1 MGAAMLG
8 GVSGHAG
15 IFSTAQDLSVIL
27 QMLLNKGTYG
37 NMRLFDSETVDYF
50 TTRKLEDNRRGL
62 GFDKPVLER
71 DGSGPT
77 SDLCSLETF
86 GHSGFTG
93 CVMWADPTYDLI
105 YIFLSNRTYPTMDN
119 RKLIKENI
127 RTNIQNMVYHS
138 IGVDS
143 LIND

>member
-1 MGAAMLG
+1 MNG
-8 GVSGHAG
+8 GVQY
-15 IFSTAQDLSVIL
+15 FKPSTI
-27 QMLLNKGTYG
+27 
-37 NMRLFDSETVDYF
+37 EYF
-50 TTRKLEDNRRGL
+50 TSQKLDDNRRGL

-71 DGSGPT
+71 DASGPT

-93 CVMWADPTYDLI
+93 CVMWADPQYNLV

-119 RKLIKENI
+119 RKLIKLNI
-127 RTNIQNMVYHS
+127 RTNIQDMIYHS

-143 LIND
+143 LTTN